1 VGASVTLP
9 RAKDRFWSR
18 TAERAWALT
27 VALGT
32 GVCSAPLALHAQIG
46 ADGFIFEVSPDGQL
60 IDIANGTQSLRAFIS
75 SDAAPDG
82 TQTDRLFLFARPLGP
97 DADAPLA
104 QVAALAPTPRAIR
117 ATPEILHAIETT
129 ALRYGGHDALREAG
143 LSVTD
148 WTLFYRAN
156 IEVESA
162 YNPRALSHA
171 GAIGLGQLMPG
182 TARDLG
188 VDPHDIA
195 QNLDG
200 SALYLLMMLER
211 FGDPAL
217 ALAAYNAGPEAVT
230 RHGGIPPFRE
240 TQGHVARVTA
250 VFQRLRGDLS

>member
-1 VGASVTLP
+1 MRDVTVAAAAAP
-9 RAKDRFWSR
+9 RA
-18 TAERAWALT
+18 
-27 VALGT
+27 V
-32 GVCSAPLALHAQIG
+32 
-46 ADGFIFEVSPDGQL
+46 
-60 IDIANGTQSLRAFIS
+60 
-75 SDAAPDG
+75 
-82 TQTDRLFLFARPLGP
+82 
-97 DADAPLA
+97 
-104 QVAALAPTPRAIR
+104 R

-129 ALRYGGHDALREAG
+129 ALRYGSHNAVRGAG

-148 WTLFYRAN
+148 WALFYRAN

-162 YNPRALSHA
+162 YNPGALSPV

-200 SALYLLMMLER
+200 SARYLLMMLEQ

-217 ALAAYNAGPEAVT
+217 ALAAYNAGPHAVT